1 MKESNV
7 IFLKNKKKKTTNER
21 TLYYFLDGIC
31 LFVFGKLFISLNV
44 P

>member
-7 IFLKNKKKKTTNER
+7 IFLKNKKKPTNER